1 MQNNYVYDDKE
12 EEEEEEEEEKEV
24 FPDWKE
30 VGFLSISEK

>member
-24 FPDWKE
+24 FPYWKE